1 MGLFEDLPQLI
12 FPLVMSSEK
21 STSGKKTTT
30 SKKKKKKEI
39 PATSKERTL
48 AAKNQSDTTSAM
60 PTTPE
65 PTMPELEVPEDFL
78 KRVAKNRRQV
88 TAFESEINKR
98 SSENK

>member
-1 MGLFEDLPQLI
+1 MGLFEDLPQI
-12 FPLVMSSEK
+12 MSSLVKSFDK

-39 PATSKERTL
+39 TATTEEMMQT
-48 AAKNQSDTTSAM
+48 AKNQSDTTSAM

-78 KRVAKNRRQV
+78 KRVVKNRRQV
-88 TAFESEINKR
+88 TAFENEINKR

>member
-1 MGLFEDLPQLI
+1 MRFLQDI
-12 FPLVMSSEK
+12 ISSLAQSFDK
-21 STSGKKTTT
+21 STSGKKTIT

-39 PATSKERTL
+39 TATSKERAQT
-48 AAKNQSDTTSAM
+48 AKNQSDTTSAM